1 LALIFKNTD
10 MNKGLLQVYTGDGK
24 GKTTAA
30 FGLAFRA
37 YGRGFKVGVVQ
48 FMKSWVTG
56 EVSLAQTLEN
66 FHIKRIDTS
75 PKFTWEMNEAE
86 LEELKIEIR
95 NGFEYVRNLVK
106 ENAYDVLILDEINHI
121 INHKFVSKE
130 EIMELLNLKP
140 ESMEIVMTGR
150 NAPDWLMEKAD
161 LVTEMKCIKHPF
173 DKGIPARVGIEK

>member
-1 LALIFKNTD
+1 MKD
-10 MNKGLLQVYTGDGK
+10 GLLQVYTGDGK

-37 YGRGFKVGVVQ
+37 YGRGFKVAVVQ
-48 FMKSWVTG
+48 FMKTWVTG
-56 EVSLAQTLEN
+56 EVQLAETLEN

-86 LEELKIEIR
+86 LEELRLEIR
-95 NGFEYVRNLVK
+95 KGFEYVRNLVK
-106 ENAYDVLILDEINHI
+106 ENKYDLLVLDEINHI
-121 INHKFVSKE
+121 IIKKFVSKE
-130 EIMELLNLKP
+130 EILEFIDSKP
-140 ESMEIVMTGR
+140 DTLEIVMTGR

-173 DKGIPARVGIEK
+173 EKGIPARVGIEK